1 MLSIVLGYDLQAE
14 DLRVEAAR
22 HFIVRTSD
30 SGVMDAQ
37 KHDDGS
43 ENVRLSIRNGLYWP
57 SCLPCKPPRLGP
69 AYRSRIERPDYDES
83 GSYPRWRYTSSE
95 LRPSS
100 ATFVKQG
107 LKSPDYAFLK
117 GVKLIHSNT

>member
-57 SCLPCKPPRLGP
+57 SCLPASLRALARLIG
-69 AYRSRIERPDYDES
+69 R
-83 GSYPRWRYTSSE
+83 
-95 LRPSS
+95 
-100 ATFVKQG
+100 G
-107 LKSPDYAFLK
+107 LNGLTTTRADHILDGGIRAASCARLAR
-117 GVKLIHSNT
+117 LS